1 MRFKVLDI
9 FKMNVKNIVW
19 VFTLFILSVNAQEY
33 KIKYAT
39 DLSTQF
45 RYTEALPVWEEL
57 STKALKTKP
66 VNSEILRQTVNAA
79 FLSENYKKASYW
91 SKMLVTKG
99 LSTPQDWEKYMNA
112 LLYLN
117 QSSRLA
123 GVLDSALMQHPSDE
137 ILLNKKQNLKALLE
151 NVKQTAPYSIRI
163 YKKTGEGEDFGAFP
177 LKEKGILFVTNEYN
191 HNAINKTYPRTG
203 QFYTDIAY
211 FDSSKV
217 NQKYKVYQKPFW
229 TNFFHKNLWREVKR
243 TNGHD
248 GPVSF
253 NEDYSMMFLTSNFE
267 QKDIEGKMKYSRL
280 RQRVFVVENGN
291 YREIDFPFNS
301 IQYSTGHATMD
312 AQGNVYFSSNR
323 PGSSIHSISVDPVKY
338 VSDTVVSSDI
348 WMTSYKD
355 GEWSEPVRLGDDVNT
370 TENELFPFISKTGIL
385 YFSSF
390 GWNSIGGMD
399 VFMSELDG
407 QKPIHIGTPLNS
419 SADDFA
425 YYVDEETGKGYFS
438 TNRVNFVDRIYA
450 FNKPVYQA
458 DLVVE
463 LKNCKGTAIKSKEI
477 VITDLKSGKVTE
489 LTTDKNGKT
498 EPFELMEKHAY
509 KIVYAGDKTNSADSV
524 NFTANQQG
532 SQTAQLKTFFK
543 QHVSKVSVKD
553 ANGVNLSDVRLNV
566 YKHNGTLS
574 KMNTDASGSYAWK
587 NEGSEKVDSIVANFI
602 NHDDA
607 RVVIP
612 ESVSGNCVD
621 TVNYSIVLREKQE
634 SEFIRLDLVLYN
646 FDKYFLRP
654 EGKLELDKL
663 VKYMK
668 EHPDLKVE
676 LSSHTDSRGSDKYN
690 MKLSKNRAKSCVDY
704 IISQGIAK
712 KLITAQGYGE
722 TKLRNNCSNGV
733 KCTKEEHQDNRRTEL
748 KLITPENNEL
758 NNNKLE

>member
-9 FKMNVKNIVW
+9 FKMNVKNIAW

-45 RYTEALPVWEEL
+45 RYAEALPVWEEI
-57 STKALKTKP
+57 STKALKVKP
-66 VNSEILRQTVNAA
+66 VNSDLLRQTVNAA
-79 FLSENYKKASYW
+79 YLSENYSKASYW
-91 SKMLVTKG
+91 SKVLVNKG
-99 LSTPQDWEKYMNA
+99 ESTPQDWETYIGA

-117 QSSRLA
+117 QSARLA
-123 GVLDSALMQHPSDE
+123 GVIDSALMKHPTDVH
-137 ILLNKKQNLKALLE
+137 LQRRKQNLNALLE
-151 NVKQTAPYSIRI
+151 NAKQTSPYSIRI
-163 YKKTGEGEDFGAFP
+163 YKKIGEGEDFGAFP
-177 LKEKGILFVTNEYN
+177 MKDKGILFATNEYN

-217 NQKYKVYQKPFW
+217 NEKYKVFQKAFW
-229 TNFFHKNLWREVKR
+229 THFFHKNLWREIKR

-248 GPVSF
+248 GPISF

-267 QKDIEGKMKYSRL
+267 QKDIEGKMKYARL
-280 RQRVFVVENGN
+280 RQRVFVVEGGN

-312 AQGNVYFSSNR
+312 GQGNVYFVSDR
-323 PGSSIHSISVDPVKY
+323 PGSKIQSITQNKSTKSFDTL
-338 VSDTVVSSDI
+338 VSADI
-348 WMTSYKD
+348 WKTQYID
-355 GEWSEPVRLGDDVNT
+355 GEWSEPIHLGDEINT
-370 TENELFPFISKTGIL
+370 TEDELFPFISKNGIL

-390 GWNSIGGMD
+390 GWNSIGGLD

-407 QKPIHIGTPLNS
+407 QNPIHIGAPLNS
-419 SADDFA
+419 SADDFS
-425 YYVDEETGKGYFS
+425 YYVDEETGKGFLS
-438 TNRVNFVDRIYA
+438 SNRVKFADRIYA

-458 DLVVE
+458 DLVVGLE
-463 LKNCKGTAIKSKEI
+463 NCKGNALKTKEI
-477 VITDLKSGKVTE
+477 VITDLKSGKTTE
-489 LTTDKNGKT
+489 LVTDKNGKT
-498 EPFELMEKHAY
+498 EPFELVEKHSY
-509 KIVYAGDKTNSADSV
+509 KIVYSGDKTNSADSV
-524 NFTANQQG
+524 NFTANLQG
-532 SQTAQLKTFFK
+532 SQTVQLKTFFK
-543 QHVSKVSVKD
+543 QHVSKVTVKD
-553 ANGVNLSDVRLNV
+553 AKGMILSDVRLNL
-566 YKHNGTLS
+566 YKHNGSLS
-574 KMNTDASGSYAWK
+574 KMNTDASGSFSWK

-607 RVVIP
+607 RISIP
-612 ESVSGNCVD
+612 TSVAGNCVD
-621 TVNYSIVLREKQE
+621 TVNYAIILREKQE

-690 MKLSKNRAKSCVDY
+690 LKLSKNRAKSCVDY

-733 KCTKEEHQDNRRTEL
+733 KCTKEEHQANRRTEL
-748 KLITPENNEL
+748 KLITLENNEL